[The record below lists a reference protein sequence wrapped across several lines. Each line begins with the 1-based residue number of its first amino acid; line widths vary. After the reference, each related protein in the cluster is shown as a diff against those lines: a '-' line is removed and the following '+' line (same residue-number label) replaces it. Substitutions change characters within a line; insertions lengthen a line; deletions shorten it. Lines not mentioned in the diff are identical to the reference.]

1 MPHPYLKEIQKIYSK
16 HADKEIAKG
25 AKAYLLHQFE
35 FYGIKT
41 PLRRQIC
48 KEFYK
53 THPIEN
59 HEALSSLVKECFAEP
74 QRELH
79 YFAIELVGYHKKL
92 WTKKTLPLIEWMI
105 THNSWWDSVDST
117 NTHVISK
124 FLLKYPEYIEQ
135 YTGKWN
141 QSTNKWLQRMSI
153 LFQLTYKTKT
163 NTLLLTKYI
172 EHTQLHEDF
181 FVRKAIGWA
190 LRAYAVTNAKWVIG
204 FVKTHPQLSNLSK
217 REALKHHKEALTLVE
232 KNKQ

>member
-1 MPHPYLKEIQKIYSK
+1 MAHPYLKEIQKIYSK

-41 PLRRQIC
+41 PLRRKLC
-48 KEFYK
+48 KDFYK
-53 THPIEN
+53 SHTIKD
-59 HEALSSLVKECFAEP
+59 HEELTLIVKECFAEP

-79 YFAIELVGYHKKL
+79 YFAIELLGHHKKL
-92 WTKKTLPLIEWMI
+92 WSKKTIPLIEWMI

-124 FLLKYPEYIEQ
+124 FFLKYPEYIEQ
-135 YTGKWN
+135 NTGKWN
-141 QSTNKWLQRMSI
+141 HSTNKWLIRMSI
-153 LFQLTYKTKT
+153 LFQLTYKSKT
-163 NTLLLTKYI
+163 DTELLTKYI

-190 LRAYAVTNAKWVIG
+190 LRAYAATNAKWVIG

-217 REALKHHKEALTLVE
+217 REALKHHKEALS
-232 KNKQ
+232 NI